1 MVPGQVRIGI
11 RSKLIL
17 ITDIEICVV
26 VCVVDRPS
34 KWRKQAISPSETS
47 AYMRSV
53 PMHLIG
59 CNLIT
64 LYVLATTSTAATSH
78 QDTQATAKPVE
89 ALRLSSDSATSGNYT
104 KCARSRGDQDEVR
117 FCGYANGT
125 NSDSFSGVPTSDR
138 VNQVNGQSNYSP
150 LFQADALIPAY
161 PWLEGDGVSNAT
173 AMFNRSISPVLES
186 REVTTVPA
194 LLDTATTTAM
204 LPDHREPA
212 GLYAGSAGPGTT
224 IANGAAGSNGA
235 VTNGGYNV
243 TSSEV
248 INSFY
253 FYEVSEIC
261 DLITILTKV
270 EHTI

>member
-11 RSKLIL
+11 RPKLIL
-17 ITDIEICVV
+17 IITDIEICVV
-26 VCVVDRPS
+26 VCVVGRPS

-64 LYVLATTSTAATSH
+64 LYVLATTSTAATSY
-78 QDTQATAKPVE
+78 QDTQATAMPVE

-104 KCARSRGDQDEVR
+104 KCDKDVVR

-173 AMFNRSISPVLES
+173 AMFNRSMSPVLES

-270 EHTI
+270 EHAR